1 MPQGHADDRHD
12 PDDLASGEYS
22 GLRLPQQPIDVGE
35 DVDTVAEEVS
45 EFNWYNDSKADGG
58 SGACQGQHGYAMPQA
73 AEPEDRLDLRYRAR
87 ASPQPGSREPSSPRP
102 RLPGAALGF
111 NGDRI
116 FLFSCPG

>member
-1 MPQGHADDRHD
+1 VPQGHADDRHD

-58 SGACQGQHGYAMPQA
+58 SGACQGSTVTQCLKPLSLKTGWTSDIVPGQA
-73 AEPEDRLDLRYRAR
+73 RSLAVVNPPLLAR
-87 ASPQPGSREPSSPRP
+87 GSQGRR
-102 RLPGAALGF
+102 
-111 NGDRI
+111 
-116 FLFSCPG
+116 